1 MLEARSGAWLL
12 CLLLLALAPGSRA
25 EEATPEPAAA
35 AAPQTAEAAASEP
48 AAAQTGATQVVKP
61 GDWVWIDFALW
72 EQDGNLLETTTHSQ
86 PLRLKHGAGKVPIP
100 VEQAMLGMAVDEH
113 KTVRI
118 PPEAEG
124 QEAEAQRFESVAL
137 DSIPE
142 STRFVGHPIVRDDD
156 GVRRAGRVH
165 EIEGDRA
172 VIDWH
177 PISGQTL
184 TFDFRIV
191 EIYVPDAAE

>member
-1 MLEARSGAWLL
+1 MLEARSGAWLP
-12 CLLLLALAPGSRA
+12 CLLLLALAPGAQA
-25 EEATPEPAAA
+25 EEAAPEPAEV
-35 AAPQTAEAAASEP
+35 AAPEP
-48 AAAQTGATQVVKP
+48 AEVAAPELAGAARVVRP

-72 EQDGNLLETTTHSQ
+72 EEDGNLLETTTHSQ
-86 PLRLKHGAGKVPIP
+86 PLRLKHGTGKVPAP

-118 PPEAEG
+118 PPEAADT
-124 QEAEAQRFESVAL
+124 EAAAQRYESVAL

-142 STRFVGHPIVRDDD
+142 STRSVGHPIVREDD

-172 VIDWH
+172 VIDWN

-191 EIYVPDAAE
+191 DIYVPDAAE